1 MSSDAIDVRRE
12 RRLRWFAAG
21 LMLGIVAEQTVLFAV
36 PLIIF
41 QETGNVAYSGIA
53 FAVEWVPALMAYP
66 FAGMLADRLGGRRLF
81 LDANAAR
88 ALCLLIAV
96 AACWAAPAVT
106 IIALMV
112 NSAFLSALMAPIR
125 MSVEKT
131 VPALAEG
138 DKLSRLQSL
147 VQNGE
152 LLSRALGPAF
162 AAGLAHWLGKLPL
175 LLVAATAFALAALCW
190 RDMPSG
196 LRKVVVTS
204 RIGQDLALGWKLLIA
219 NRPVVLLAVV
229 NFTINLAFAIAIS
242 ANAYLITGFFQAS
255 DSIFGLMNAGAGL
268 LGFLNL
274 LLIPRLLTSWSI
286 YRLGACGFALMCFGL
301 VWMGTASNVWVYA
314 TSFPAAMAGVAW
326 FNVFNRTQ
334 RVKAIEPE
342 HLGKVIGPFY
352 LINSLSYPIAGV
364 ITASL
369 GPALGVQNI
378 VLFMALL
385 LALPGSALFWT
396 TARHFRAKLE
406 GEGTHEGTAAC
417 AITTARKGPGQA

>member
-1 MSSDAIDVRRE
+1 LSSDAIDARKA

-21 LMLGIVAEQTVLFAV
+21 LMLGIVAEQTVMFAV
-36 PLIIF
+36 PLIIY
-41 QETGNVAYSGIA
+41 QDTGSVAYSGIA
-53 FAVEWVPALMAYP
+53 FAVEWVPALMVYP
-66 FAGMLADRLGGRRLF
+66 FAGMLADRLGGRWLF
-81 LDANAAR
+81 LNANAAR

-96 AACWAAPAVT
+96 AACWATPAVT
-106 IIALMV
+106 IVGLMV
-112 NSAFLSALMAPIR
+112 NSVFLSALMAPIR

-138 DKLSRLQSL
+138 DTLSRLQSL

-152 LLSRALGPAF
+152 LLARALGPAV

-175 LLVAATAFALAALCW
+175 LLVAAGAFALAALCW

-196 LRKVVVTS
+196 LRKVVVAS
-204 RIGQDLALGWKLLIA
+204 RIRQDLALGWKLLIA
-219 NRPVVLLAVV
+219 NRPVVLLAGV

-242 ANAYLITGFFQAS
+242 ANAYLITGVFHAS
-255 DSIFGLMNAGAGL
+255 DSVFGLMNAGAGL
-268 LGFLNL
+268 LGFMNL

-314 TSFPAAMAGVAW
+314 SSFPAAMAGVAW

-385 LALPGSALFWT
+385 LALPGSALLWVT
-396 TARHFRAKLE
+396 SRRFREKLE
-406 GEGTHEGTAAC
+406 ATPAQEGAAAC
-417 AITTARKGPGQA
+417 ALAATHKGSG

>member
-1 MSSDAIDVRRE
+1 MSSDPIDVRRA

-21 LMLGIVAEQTVLFAV
+21 LMLGIVAEQTVMFAV
-36 PLIIF
+36 PLIIY
-41 QETGNVAYSGIA
+41 QETGSVAYSGIA

-66 FAGMLADRLGGRRLF
+66 FAGMLADRFGGRRLF
-81 LDANAAR
+81 LDANVAR
-88 ALCLLIAV
+88 ALCLLVAV
-96 AACWAAPAVT
+96 AACRFAPSVT

-138 DKLSRLQSL
+138 DTLSRLQSL

-152 LLSRALGPAF
+152 LLARALGPVL

-175 LLVAATAFALAALCW
+175 LLVGTSAFALAAVCW

-196 LRKVVVTS
+196 VRKVVVTS
-204 RIGQDLALGWKLLIA
+204 RIGQDLVLGWKLLIA
-219 NRPVVLLAVV
+219 NRPVVLLALV
-229 NFTINLAFAIAIS
+229 NFTINLAFSIAIS
-242 ANAYLITGFFQAS
+242 ANAYLITGVFQAS
-255 DSIFGLMNAGAGL
+255 DGIFGLMNAGAGL

-274 LLIPRLLTSWSI
+274 LLIPRLLKAWSI

-301 VWMGTASNVWVYA
+301 VWMGTASNVWIYA

-364 ITASL
+364 VTASL
-369 GPALGVQNI
+369 GPVLGVQNI

-385 LALPGSALFWT
+385 LALPGSALLWT
-396 TARHFRAKLE
+396 TTRHFRAKLE
-406 GEGTHEGTAAC
+406 GEPAQEGAPACPIAATH
-417 AITTARKGPGQA
+417 KGPEQA